1 MSLILLL
8 KCMTRKTLEQKLT
21 HYYLKILYAATV
33 VLVNNILKGNEVK
46 QKNTFNILKL
56 FKFLIFIQYQ
66 VSNSPTA

>member
-33 VLVNNILKGNEVK
+33 VPVNNILKGNEVK
-46 QKNTFNILKL
+46 QKNTFNILK
-56 FKFLIFIQYQ
+56 FI
-66 VSNSPTA
+66 